1 MRRGPGYTLLA
12 LLVPLPSRLSGQ
24 PAWSV
29 ASALSSALRRRRQ
42 VPSPLRGCQFRQ
54 DGRTGRPSFLA
65 AKEAGGKGM
74 HGQDGKPA
82 GIELPILLC
91 HKNGGNLD
99 KAGARGNM

>member
-29 ASALSSALRRRRQ
+29 AFALPSAWRRRRQ

-54 DGRTGRPSFLA
+54 DGRTGRSSFLA

-74 HGQDGKPA
+74 RGQDGKPA
-82 GIELPILLC
+82 GI
-91 HKNGGNLD
+91 
-99 KAGARGNM
+99 